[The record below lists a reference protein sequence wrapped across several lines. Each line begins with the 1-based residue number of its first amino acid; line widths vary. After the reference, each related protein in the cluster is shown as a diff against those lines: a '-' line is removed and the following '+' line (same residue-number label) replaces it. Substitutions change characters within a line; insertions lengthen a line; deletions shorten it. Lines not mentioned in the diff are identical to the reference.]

1 MEKEKKENIEL
12 IISQE
17 IFKQEIE
24 SVEKIFADRGTLKN
38 NLKYY
43 NEAVNARLKSFFN
56 FANQVLRNFID
67 DNLKTYFELPEFLE
81 MNLENF
87 VESFNHN
94 LQILNA
100 ARRLIKFMD

>member
-12 IISQE
+12 IIS

-24 SVEKIFADRGTLKN
+24 SIEKIFADKGMLKN
-38 NLKYY
+38 NLKYH
-43 NEAVNARLKSFFN
+43 NEVINATLKSFFD
-56 FANQVLRNFID
+56 FANQVLQKCVD
-67 DNLKTYFELPEFLE
+67 DNLKTYFEVPKFLK